1 MARIVPSPALQKKI
15 TQLVTKR
22 QPVRLPFEIND
33 KLYST
38 VSLNTFNKA
47 IWPIRDKLYRFA
59 FRIVQNATE
68 AEDVVQ
74 EVFSKLWRTRKSW
87 EKIDNME
94 AWSMRMTR
102 NMALDHL
109 RTRKYRR
116 TEDVDGL
123 PGVSSEVSTPLDE
136 VQQQDTFHRVQQL
149 IGKLPENQ
157 RLVIHL
163 REIEEMS
170 YQEICDTLA
179 MPMTQVKTNLFRA
192 RNAIKAALLKQEN
205 YGIST
210 DQDAT

>member
-1 MARIVPSPALQKKI
+1 M
-15 TQLVTKR
+15 
-22 QPVRLPFEIND
+22 
-33 KLYST
+33 
-38 VSLNTFNKA
+38 SLNTFNKA

-59 FRIVQNATE
+59 YRIVQNATE

-74 EVFSKLWRTRKSW
+74 EVFSKLWRTRKNW
-87 EKIDNME
+87 EQIDNME
-94 AWSMRMTR
+94 AWSMRMTK

-109 RTRKYRR
+109 RSRSYRR
-116 TEDVDGL
+116 TEDVNEMAA
-123 PGVSSEVSTPLDE
+123 VSSNGTTPLEE
-136 VQQQDTFHRVQQL
+136 VQQQDTFERVQRL
-149 IGKLPENQ
+149 IETLPENQ

-163 REIEEMS
+163 REIEDMS